1 MLAVDQAASTV
12 SSAHSGGR
20 SSGLWSSTG
29 RARPAV
35 DPTSL
40 VTLPAP
46 VCQVDSDLIRVEV
59 LTVITSGTWR
69 WPPGQQARCR
79 CASAGPLPTWA
90 EGELV
95 ALVDSAGHL
104 SVAQR
109 AGSAARCTG
118 LQAGAV
124 VELITTPIDDPVT

>member
-1 MLAVDQAASTV
+1 M
-12 SSAHSGGR
+12 
-20 SSGLWSSTG
+20 
-29 RARPAV
+29 
-35 DPTSL
+35 
-40 VTLPAP
+40 
-46 VCQVDSDLIRVEV
+46 
-59 LTVITSGTWR
+59 
-69 WPPGQQARCR
+69 
-79 CASAGPLPTWA
+79 A

-124 VELITTPIDDPVT
+124 VELITTLIDDPVT

>member
-1 MLAVDQAASTV
+1 
-12 SSAHSGGR
+12 
-20 SSGLWSSTG
+20 
-29 RARPAV
+29 
-35 DPTSL
+35 
-40 VTLPAP
+40 

-59 LTVITSGTWR
+59 LTVDHFGNV
-69 WPPGQQARCR
+69 AL
-79 CASAGPLPTWA
+79 AAGPAGALPVRIGRTFADVA